1 MAIEK
6 FKDIAY
12 RRDTQQIIIHA
23 QKIADDFKARG
34 FVLTVR
40 QMFYQFV
47 SRDLLPN
54 TQAQYK
60 RLASI
65 IDDARQTGHLDW
77 SMIED
82 RTRNLKSPSTWDSPE
97 DILRAVANQYM
108 ENPWKNQEIW
118 PEVWIEKDALVGV
131 IEGVCNEY
139 RVPYFACRGYASQ
152 SEIYD
157 AAKRFQRLRRQGKR
171 PVVFYL
177 GDHDPSGMHMPVNVA
192 ERLELFSHGD
202 VEVRRLALNMDQIEE
217 HDPPPNPAKESDSRF
232 ESYAAEHGESSWEL
246 DALDPDVIANLIK
259 TEITSSM
266 DEAKWDADM
275 AREEENS
282 EGLRGVNDYFDRVKL
297 YLKHR
302 QDYIALNDYDSDA
315 LAQFSDLDDLLDD
328 IAERNG

>member
-12 RRDTQQIIIHA
+12 RRDTMNIIRHA
-23 QKIADDFKARG
+23 QQIADDFKARG

-47 SRDLLPN
+47 SKDLLPN
-54 TQAQYK
+54 SQSQYK

-97 DILRAVANQYM
+97 QILRAVADQYM
-108 ENPWKNQEIW
+108 ENPWKHQEIW

-139 RVPYFACRGYASQ
+139 RVPFFACRGYASQ

-157 AAKRFQRLRRQGKR
+157 AAKRFQRIRRTGKR

-177 GDHDPSGMHMPVNVA
+177 GDHDPSGMHMPMNVA

-202 VEVRRLALNMDQIEE
+202 VEVRRLALNMDQIDQY
-217 HDPPPNPAKESDSRF
+217 DPPPNPAKESDSRF
-232 ESYAAEHGESSWEL
+232 ESYAAEHGDSSWEL
-246 DALDPDVIANLIK
+246 DALDPDVIAQLIRE
-259 TEITSSM
+259 EIEDSM
-266 DEAKWDADM
+266 DEEKWNDCM
-275 AREEENS
+275 AAERDNS
-282 EGLRGVNDYFDRVKL
+282 TGLQGIKDHFDRVKL

-302 QDYIALNDYDSDA
+302 SDFLDLTDWQPELLDQFEDLDA
-315 LAQFSDLDDLLDD
+315 LLDE